1 MPWNPAASD
10 LTVEIAWCG
19 TLHFHPTKQGLLSRP
34 PPPDLGRL
42 LDFKVCPRPA
52 LPRGFGGR
60 NRPGLFLEVPQDA
73 VRHPHLCLLPST
85 LIKPLMPFHLQ
96 HTGCIYKNYKTS
108 MKVFN
113 ALWSLRGSSY
123 SLHILLSNKNESVV
137 IKSINNYIYI
147 FVLFIGSAY
156 TPLMDLFFCKTQNL
170 KKNKIIM
177 FLFIQFTP
185 VSSWN

>member
-1 MPWNPAASD
+1 MLGNNCFLSAHLPERCINA
-10 LTVEIAWCG
+10 
-19 TLHFHPTKQGLLSRP
+19 TKPSGFWSHGWDRLMWDVTFSPHKTGLLSRP

-137 IKSINNYIYI
+137 IKSINNYI
-147 FVLFIGSAY
+147 LFLYFS
-156 TPLMDLFFCKTQNL
+156 
-170 KKNKIIM
+170 
-177 FLFIQFTP
+177 
-185 VSSWN
+185 